1 MEVNY
6 GYDEY
11 HPDMSLGMPEDLLRA
26 QQYNISA
33 DLRCANSNN
42 ERPDWRHRG
51 VDDPWCENPKF
62 HDPSMQNRV
71 EYSMLTRPG
80 CGPKNPNVINY
91 YAGGK
96 GANGANSSKNGGNNG
111 GNTGS
116 NTGEGFAAG
125 KEGCAV
131 NPFEGMDVNTLLI
144 VIMFAFIIYIIMGC
158 SATIK
163 DLKKQIKKLQKQAAE

>member
-1 MEVNY
+1 MEINY

-51 VDDPWCENPKF
+51 IDDPWCENPKF
-62 HDPSMQNRV
+62 HDPDMQNRV
-71 EYSMLTRPG
+71 EHSLTTQPG
-80 CGPKNPNVINY
+80 CGKRRQNPNVINY
-91 YAGGK
+91 YAGSG
-96 GANGANSSKNGGNNG
+96 GSS
-111 GNTGS
+111 GS
-116 NTGEGFAAG
+116 ESFTSG
-125 KEGCAV
+125 KENCVV
-131 NPFEGMDVNTLLI
+131 NPFEGMDINTMLI
-144 VIMFAFIIYIIMGC
+144 VLMFAFIIYIIMGC

-163 DLKKQIKKLQKQAAE
+163 DLKKQIKKLQKQAEKEA